1 MLPKIIIVGAGFG
14 GLEVAKG
21 LKNVKAQITVF
32 DANNH
37 HLFQPLLYQVATAGL
52 SPSDIAS
59 PIRHILWKDKNIDVR
74 LERITGVDVHKKEV
88 IAGLD
93 RQPYDYLVIATGA
106 THGYFGH
113 PDWGKFAPGLKSIS
127 DATFIRKKILLAFEK
142 AELET
147 QPEARETLLTFVIV
161 GGGPTGVELAGAIA
175 ELAQKAL
182 AKEFHHV
189 DPRSAKIILIEAG
202 DRVLSTFPEK
212 LSARARQ
219 ALEKL
224 GVQVRLNARVTQVDQ
239 TGVWVGA
246 DHILS
251 KTVLWAAGVVA
262 SPAGQWLGVEM
273 DRAGRVKVNEDL
285 TVPGHPDI
293 YVIGDTASVVID
305 DKPLPGVSPVAMQEG
320 RFVAKILGKRIQR
333 GHNDP
338 GLKSKFV
345 YKNKGN
351 LATVGRK
358 FAVADLGFVQLSGFV
373 AWFAWILVHIYYLIG
388 FRNRLLVIIQWA
400 WAYLTFQRGARLIQ
414 DSLPEDE
421 A

>member
-1 MLPKIIIVGAGFG
+1 
-14 GLEVAKG
+14 
-21 LKNVKAQITVF
+21 
-32 DANNH
+32 
-37 HLFQPLLYQVATAGL
+37 
-52 SPSDIAS
+52 
-59 PIRHILWKDKNIDVR
+59 
-74 LERITGVDVHKKEV
+74 
-88 IAGLD
+88 
-93 RQPYDYLVIATGA
+93 
-106 THGYFGH
+106 
-113 PDWGKFAPGLKSIS
+113 
-127 DATFIRKKILLAFEK
+127 
-142 AELET
+142 
-147 QPEARETLLTFVIV
+147 
-161 GGGPTGVELAGAIA
+161 
-175 ELAQKAL
+175 
-182 AKEFHHV
+182 
-189 DPRSAKIILIEAG
+189 
-202 DRVLSTFPEK
+202 
-212 LSARARQ
+212 
-219 ALEKL
+219 
-224 GVQVRLNARVTQVDQ
+224 VDQ